1 MENEEGDLGARA
13 NRIIAETTEV
23 MQPEITEVQV
33 EETLEKTDFPDR
45 REGREIGAE
54 LGRDIFNSGRDVIA
68 STIDSIRDKL
78 TTKNGR
84 PRGGIFSAIGSVIKL
99 GRDSADAVYG
109 INFGDGTRQEGIVDL
124 PRMAKEGVIQARDA
138 AANKVIEVVGSLGQ
152 ISIDLYK
159 KHQKSQAEFI
169 VEAMINANIAGVA
182 EAETRARDNEETKAE
197 AERIQAENLLQ
208 EAAED
213 AEMTE
218 KFRRERYNEKSA
230 EDKWKEWENHLQE
243 IGAMKNGKID
253 RVMVK
258 DKPLNDL
265 QIQHLEKRAVQ
276 KTIDS
281 INNLPPIT
289 EIPDKSAHVERT
301 EAQEAIR
308 KRADELKKEQKTFMQ
323 NMAEFFGWDSQDD
336 RED

>member
-1 MENEEGDLGARA
+1 MNVRAEGAVE
-13 NRIIAETTEV
+13 RILNNTAEAAQSEV
-23 MQPEITEVQV
+23 TEVQV
-33 EETLEKTDFPDR
+33 EETLEKTDFPNN

-78 TTKNGR
+78 TTKNGK

-109 INFGDGTRQEGIVDL
+109 INFGDGTRQEGIVDI
-124 PRMAKEGVIQARDA
+124 PRMAKEKAIQTREAI
-138 AANKVIEVVGSLGQ
+138 ANKVIEVVGSLGQ
-152 ISIDLYK
+152 ISTDLYK
-159 KHQKSQAEFI
+159 KHQKSQARFI
-169 VEAMINANIAGVA
+169 VEAMIDANIAGVA
-182 EAETRARDNEETKAE
+182 GAETKTKENKKIKAE
-197 AERIQAENLLQ
+197 EGREQTEYSLQ

-218 KFRRERYNEKSA
+218 KFRQERYNEKSA
-230 EDKWKEWENHLQE
+230 DDKWKEWENHLQE

-253 RVMVK
+253 RDMVK

-281 INNLPPIT
+281 IKGLPPIT
-289 EIPDKSAHVERT
+289 EIPDKSVYSERA
-301 EAQEAIR
+301 EAQETRRVEAE
-308 KRADELKKEQKTFMQ
+308 KLKKENNTFMDQ
-323 NMAEFFGWDSQDD
+323 MAEFFGWDSQED